1 MEVFDY
7 DSIHRILL
15 IRRRDCVPS
24 LEMRRPLS
32 LKSILALLV
41 QRILHW
47 FGRAAR
53 RHEGEL
59 IKDLLLPTPPRTW
72 RR

>member
-15 IRRRDCVPS
+15 IRRRDCV
-24 LEMRRPLS
+24 EMRRLLS
-32 LKSILALLV
+32 IKSILALLV

-47 FGRAAR
+47 FGRAAK